1 MLQLKQYHAE
11 QSEMLPLIQGF
22 WLSHSD
28 EVQTDAEALADLTQW
43 SSEGNALYFI
53 VAFDEVVGFLHLGSR
68 GGAIDWLEHLYVKPE
83 HRNKGFGSKAIAC
96 AEEIVRE
103 YSESLYI
110 EAAARNEQAIRLYRS
125 LGYNCLNS
133 ISIRKDFHP
142 ERFKG
147 VRTESLYNE
156 PFEIRKI
163 KQ

>member
-11 QSEMLPLIQGF
+11 QTEMLPLIQGF

-83 HRNKGFGSKAIAC
+83 HRNKGFGSKAIVC

-142 ERFKG
+142 ENFNL
-147 VRTESLYNE
+147 VRVAQLYDKL
-156 PFEIRKI
+156 FEIRKV
-163 KQ
+163 K

>member
-1 MLQLKQYHAE
+1 MLQLKKYHSE
-11 QSEMLPLIQGF
+11 QTEMLPLIQGF

-68 GGAIDWLEHLYVKPE
+68 GAAIDWLEHLYVKPA

-125 LGYNCLNS
+125 LGYDCLNS

-156 PFEIRKI
+156 PFEIRKM

>member
-11 QSEMLPLIQGF
+11 QTEMLPLIQGF

>member
-1 MLQLKQYHAE
+1 MLQLKKYHSE
-11 QSEMLPLIQGF
+11 QTEMLPLIQGF

-28 EVQTDAEALADLTQW
+28 EVQTDDEALADLTQW

-83 HRNKGFGSKAIAC
+83 HRNKGFGSKAIVC

>member
-11 QSEMLPLIQGF
+11 QTEMLPLIQGF

-28 EVQTDAEALADLTQW
+28 EVQTDAEAMADLTQW

-142 ERFKG
+142 ERFKS

-156 PFEIRKI
+156 PFEIRKM

>member
-11 QSEMLPLIQGF
+11 QTEMLPLIQGF

-43 SSEGNALYFI
+43 SSKGNALYFI

-125 LGYNCLNS
+125 LGYDCLNS

-142 ERFKG
+142 ERFKS

-156 PFEIRKI
+156 PFEIRKM